1 MATRPARRPEGPAQR
16 LKGAL
21 VEASRS
27 IFPSMGATEWR
38 SVLRGEAAPRPN
50 PRMRVHTNSFWY
62 HIRPR
67 ALPIE
72 ATAWYYTFGLG
83 WMSFFFFVLEAIT
96 GAILMVYYT
105 PSPAAAYADMQKIMS
120 DVPLGRL
127 LRNMHRLGAHFMVA
141 VVILHMM
148 RTYFTASYKAPRQF
162 IWVTGIILLIMTL
175 VLSFSGYLLPWDQLA
190 YWAVTIGSS
199 MAEAAPLFGN
209 AVNLLLR
216 GGVDIGAGTLLRFYL
231 LHIFALPMLTI
242 IFISIHYYAVRKQE
256 ISPIHELFDANT
268 KLGKPT
274 KRKVPFL
281 PDQVFFEIALIVLLT
296 FAFVAINYFFWD
308 AKLESHANP
317 GVTPQHTKAPWYFL
331 WLQGMLKF
339 GDKIVFGLVL
349 GPLVLVAPILLPY
362 LDRNPSRRFKDR
374 KVALTSGVIAMI
386 FFAYVTYAGLPA
398 YGIQETGSQ
407 EILTEFVPIEGEG
420 VLDHTNWSAL
430 PNTPIVVTVT
440 GQSQGLGTSTTTGE
454 REGTSMVITDRD
466 GNVIEESTFAPDAQ
480 ELFHE
485 FEEAIKH
492 WMEIDPRFRNPIATM
507 EIEPWT
513 YVHNDNNELV
523 RNAAGEPEVAVKK
536 ALITLKFEST
546 QPSETDPTGF
556 ETVRNPETQQ
566 PEYSMSQQ
574 ADFLHRDAQG
584 RKLDETISTQ
594 RDASSR

>member
-1 MATRPARRPEGPAQR
+1 MATRPARRPEGPVQR

-27 IFPSMGATEWR
+27 IFPSMGASEWR
-38 SVLRGEAAPRPN
+38 SVVRGEAAPRPN

-67 ALPIE
+67 ALPVE

-83 WMSFFFFVLEAIT
+83 WMSFFFFVLEAVT

-105 PSPAAAYADMQKIMS
+105 PSPLTAYSNMQQIIS

-141 VVILHMM
+141 VVVMHMM

-162 IWVTGIILLIMTL
+162 IWVTGVILLLFTL

-209 AVNLLLR
+209 ATNLLIR
-216 GGVDIGAGTLLRFYL
+216 GGVDIGAGALLRFYL

-242 IFISIHYYAVRKQE
+242 ILISVHYYAVRKQE
-256 ISPIHELFDANT
+256 ISPINELFDPKT
-268 KLGKPT
+268 PLGKPT

-296 FAFVAINYFFWD
+296 FAFVAINYYFWD

-317 GVTPQHTKAPWYFL
+317 LQTPQRTKAPWYFL
-331 WLQGMLKF
+331 WLQAGLKF
-339 GDKIVFGLVL
+339 GDKLWFGLVWPPVIIL
-349 GPLVLVAPILLPY
+349 GLLILPY
-362 LDRNPSRRFKDR
+362 LDRNPSRRFADR
-374 KVALTSGVIAMI
+374 KVALASGVMGLL
-386 FFAYVTYAGLPA
+386 FFGFLTVAGLPT

-420 VLDHTNWSAL
+420 LVDETPWNAL
-430 PNTPIVVTVT
+430 PNTPVVYTVT
-440 GQSQGLGTSTTTGE
+440 TDANGQTGE
-454 REGTSMVITDRD
+454 TITDYA
-466 GNVIEESTFAPDAQ
+466 GAPIDPKTLTP
-480 ELFHE
+480 ETLKL
-485 FEEAIKH
+485 FEEFRGSVAR
-492 WMEIDPRFRNPIATM
+492 WVRIDKRFRQPVATL
-507 EIEPWT
+507 ELKPWT
-513 YVHNDNNELV
+513 YLTSTDS
-523 RNAAGEPEVAVKK
+523 AGKPVQVKDQNGQPAIAMKK
-536 ALITLKFEST
+536 ATVTLKYQST
-546 QPSETDPTGF
+546 QPDRTDPTGF
-556 ETVRNPETQQ
+556 KTVINAQTGQ
-566 PEYSMSQQ
+566 PQISTSQQ
-574 ADFLHRDAQG
+574 SDFLHRNTGNNQL
-584 RKLDETISTQ
+584 KQ
-594 RDASSR
+594 DASAPRQTSSK

>member
-1 MATRPARRPEGPAQR
+1 
-16 LKGAL
+16 
-21 VEASRS
+21 
-27 IFPSMGATEWR
+27 
-38 SVLRGEAAPRPN
+38 
-50 PRMRVHTNSFWY
+50 MRVHTNSFWY

-105 PSPAAAYADMQKIMS
+105 PSPTVAYADMQKIIS

-162 IWVTGIILLIMTL
+162 IWVTGIILLICTL

-199 MAEAAPLFGN
+199 MAEAAPLFGS

-256 ISPIHELFDANT
+256 ISPIHELFDSNT
-268 KLGKPT
+268 RLGKPT
-274 KRKVPFL
+274 RRKVPFL
-281 PDQVFFEIALIVLLT
+281 PDQVFFEIAIIVLLT

-339 GDKIVFGLVL
+339 GNKLWFGLVL
-349 GPLVLVAPILLPY
+349 GPMVLVLPILLPY

-374 KVALTSGVIAMI
+374 KVALAAGAIAMI
-386 FFAYVTYAGLPA
+386 FFGFVTYAGLPA

-420 VLDHTNWSAL
+420 VLDETDWSGL
-430 PNTPIVVTVT
+430 PTTPVVLTITGDSNSKNTSRT
-440 GQSQGLGTSTTTGE
+440 
-454 REGTSMVITDRD
+454 ITDPAGATIDPNSLSETTRELYD
-466 GNVIEESTFAPDAQ
+466 EFDA
-480 ELFHE
+480 
-485 FEEAIKH
+485 AIRH
-492 WMEIDPRFRNPIATM
+492 WMSIDPRFRNPVATLSLQ
-507 EIEPWT
+507 PWQ
-513 YVHNDNNELV
+513 YMMDDNGQVINDS
-523 RNAAGEPEVAVKK
+523 AGQPQVAVKK

-546 QPSETDPTGF
+546 QPDPNNPALFVPVTNPQTG
-556 ETVRNPETQQ
+556 Q
-566 PEYSMSQQ
+566 PEYSTSQQ

-584 RKLDETISTQ
+584 RILTEN
-594 RDASSR
+594 ASSEREP

>member
-16 LKGAL
+16 IKGAL

-27 IFPSMGATEWR
+27 IFPSMGAAEWR
-38 SVLRGEAAPRPN
+38 SVIRGEPAPRPN
-50 PRMRVHTNSFWY
+50 PRMRVHSNSFWY

-67 ALPIE
+67 ALPLE

-83 WMSFFFFVLEAIT
+83 WMSFFFFMLEAIT

-105 PSPAAAYADMQKIMS
+105 PSPLQAYGDMQKIIS

-162 IWVTGIILLIMTL
+162 IWVTGILLLIMTL

-199 MAEAAPLFGN
+199 MADAAPLIGS
-209 AVNLLLR
+209 AANLLLR

-231 LHIFALPMLTI
+231 LHVFALPALTI
-242 IFISIHYYAVRKQE
+242 LFISIHYYAVRKQE
-256 ISPIHELFDANT
+256 LSPIHELFAPENPRGW
-268 KLGKPT
+268 GKPT

-339 GDKIVFGLVL
+339 GDKLVFGLIL
-349 GPLVLVAPILLPY
+349 GPLVLVLPILLPY
-362 LDRNPSRRFKDR
+362 IDRNPSRRFADR
-374 KVALTSGVIAMI
+374 KVAITSGIIAMV
-386 FFAYVTYAGLPA
+386 FFGFVTYAGLPE
-398 YGIQETGSQ
+398 YGIQQSGSQ

-420 VLDHTNWSAL
+420 IVDHTSWSAL
-430 PNTPIVVTVT
+430 PNTPVVYEVVAQNGTVD
-440 GQSQGLGTSTTTGE
+440 GGT
-454 REGTSMVITDRD
+454 ITDLN
-466 GNVIEESTFAPDAQ
+466 GNVIDANTLSEETRH
-480 ELFHE
+480 L
-485 FEEAIKH
+485 FEEFRGAVQH
-492 WMEIDPRFRNPIATM
+492 WVEVDPRFLNPTAKLS
-507 EIEPWT
+507 IEPWT
-513 YVHNDNNELV
+513 FVTDTEGQV
-523 RNAAGEPEVAVKK
+523 VNAADGQPAVAIKRATVVLDFNSTEVDATTGEVR
-536 ALITLKFEST
+536 ALSNQDGTPQIST
-546 QPSETDPTGF
+546 
-556 ETVRNPETQQ
+556 
-566 PEYSMSQQ
+566 SQQ
-574 ADFLHRDAQG
+574 SDFLHRDSHED
-584 RKLDETISTQ
+584 RLEEN
-594 RDASSR
+594 ASAPREASQ

>member
-1 MATRPARRPEGPAQR
+1 MATRPVGRPEGPVQR
-16 LKGAL
+16 VKGAL

-27 IFPSMGATEWR
+27 IFPSMGAAEWR
-38 SVLRGEAAPRPN
+38 SVVRGEAAPRPN
-50 PRMRVHTNSFWY
+50 PRMRVHSNSFWY

-67 ALPIE
+67 ALPLE

-83 WMSFFFFVLEAIT
+83 WMSFFFFVLEAVT

-105 PSPAAAYADMQKIMS
+105 PSPLVAYADMQKIIS

-162 IWVTGIILLIMTL
+162 IWVTGIILLIFTL

-199 MAEAAPLFGN
+199 MAEAAPLFGS
-209 AVNLLLR
+209 ATNLLIR

-256 ISPIHELFDANT
+256 LSPIHELFAPDNPRGW
-268 KLGKPT
+268 GKPT

-339 GDKIVFGLVL
+339 GDKLIFGLIL
-349 GPLVLVAPILLPY
+349 GPLVLVLPILLPY
-362 LDRNPSRRFKDR
+362 LDRNPSRRFADR
-374 KVALTSGVIAMI
+374 KVAIAAGI
-386 FFAYVTYAGLPA
+386 IVTLGLGFVTYAGLPE
-398 YGIQETGSQ
+398 YGIQQTGSQ

-420 VLDHTNWSAL
+420 IVDHTNWSAL
-430 PNTPIVVTVT
+430 PSTPVVYEVR
-440 GQSQGLGTSTTTGE
+440 GSNGVVS
-454 REGTSMVITDRD
+454 EGTITDRD
-466 GNVIEESTFAPDAQ
+466 GNVIPTESLSEETRH
-480 ELFHE
+480 L
-485 FEEAIKH
+485 FEEFRHAVEH
-492 WMEIDPRFRNPIATM
+492 WVKVDPSFREPIATLV
-507 EIEPWT
+507 IEPWT
-513 YVHNDNNELV
+513 YEVNDEGQPVVN
-523 RNAAGEPEVAVKK
+523 GSGQPEIAIKK
-536 ALITLKFEST
+536 ATVTVQTLSAQST
-546 QPSETDPTGF
+546 AAEPVYNT
-556 ETVRNPETQQ
+556 
-566 PEYSMSQQ
+566 SQQ
-574 ADFLHRDAQG
+574 VDFLHRDAQG
-584 RKLDETISTQ
+584 REVDDVISTERQ
-594 RDASSR
+594 ASQ

>member
-16 LKGAL
+16 IKGAL

-27 IFPSMGATEWR
+27 IFPSMGAAEWR
-38 SVLRGEAAPRPN
+38 SVIRGEPAPRPN
-50 PRMRVHTNSFWY
+50 PRMRVHSNSFWY

-67 ALPIE
+67 ALPLE

-83 WMSFFFFVLEAIT
+83 WMSFFFFMLEAIT

-105 PSPAAAYADMQKIMS
+105 PSPLQAYADMQKIIS

-199 MAEAAPLFGN
+199 MADAAPLFGS
-209 AVNLLLR
+209 AANLLLR

-231 LHIFALPMLTI
+231 LHVFALPALTI
-242 IFISIHYYAVRKQE
+242 LFISVHYYAVRKQE
-256 ISPIHELFDANT
+256 LSPIHELFAPDNPRGW
-268 KLGKPT
+268 GKPT

-281 PDQVFFEIALIVLLT
+281 PDQVFFEIALIVFLT

-339 GDKIVFGLVL
+339 GDKIIFGLIL
-349 GPLVLVAPILLPY
+349 GPLVLVLPILLPY
-362 LDRNPSRRFKDR
+362 MDRNPSRRFADR
-374 KVALTSGVIAMI
+374 KVAIASGIIAMV
-386 FFAYVTYAGLPA
+386 FFGFVTYAGLPE
-398 YGIQETGSQ
+398 YGIQQSGSQ

-420 VLDHTNWSAL
+420 IVDHVPWSAL
-430 PNTPIVVTVT
+430 PNTPVVYEVTAQNGTVD
-440 GQSQGLGTSTTTGE
+440 SGT
-454 REGTSMVITDRD
+454 ITDLN
-466 GNVIEESTFAPDAQ
+466 GNVIDPNTLTEETRH
-480 ELFHE
+480 LFDE
-485 FEEAIKH
+485 FRAAIQH
-492 WMEIDPRFRNPIATM
+492 WVEVDNRFLNPTAKLS
-507 EIEPWT
+507 IEPWT
-513 YVHNDNNELV
+513 YVTNTDGQVVNT
-523 RNAAGEPEVAVKK
+523 ADGQPAVAIKK
-536 ALITLKFEST
+536 ATVVLDFQST
-546 QPSETDPTGF
+546 EIQEGNPNPIPLTNEDGTPQISTSE
-556 ETVRNPETQQ
+556 
-566 PEYSMSQQ
+566 Q
-574 ADFLHRDAQG
+574 ADFLHRDSHENQ
-584 RKLDETISTQ
+584 LEEN
-594 RDASSR
+594 ASAPREASQ

>member
-1 MATRPARRPEGPAQR
+1 MATRPARRPQGPAQR
-16 LKGAL
+16 IKGAL

-27 IFPSMGATEWR
+27 IFPSMGAAEWR
-38 SVLRGEAAPRPN
+38 SVIRGEPAPRPN
-50 PRMRVHTNSFWY
+50 PRMRVHSNSFWY

-67 ALPIE
+67 ALPLE

-83 WMSFFFFVLEAIT
+83 WMSFFFFMLEAIT

-105 PSPAAAYADMQKIMS
+105 PSPLQAYADMQKIIS

-199 MAEAAPLFGN
+199 MADAAPLFGS
-209 AVNLLLR
+209 AANLLLR

-231 LHIFALPMLTI
+231 LHVFALPALTI
-242 IFISIHYYAVRKQE
+242 LFISIHYYAVRKQE
-256 ISPIHELFDANT
+256 LSPIHELFAPENPRGW
-268 KLGKPT
+268 GKPT

-339 GDKIVFGLVL
+339 GDKLIFGLIL
-349 GPLVLVAPILLPY
+349 GPLVLVLPILLPY
-362 LDRNPSRRFKDR
+362 MDRNPSRRFADR
-374 KVALTSGVIAMI
+374 KVAITSGIIAMV
-386 FFAYVTYAGLPA
+386 FFGFVTYAGLPEYA
-398 YGIQETGSQ
+398 IQQSGSQ

-420 VLDHTNWSAL
+420 IVDHVPWSAL
-430 PNTPIVVTVT
+430 PNTAVVYEVKAQNGTTDSGTIYDLNGNTVDANT
-440 GQSQGLGTSTTTGE
+440 LTEETRHLFDEFRAAVQHWVE
-454 REGTSMVITDRD
+454 VDR
-466 GNVIEESTFAPDAQ
+466 
-480 ELFHE
+480 
-485 FEEAIKH
+485 
-492 WMEIDPRFRNPIATM
+492 RFLNPTAKLS
-507 EIEPWT
+507 IEPWT
-513 YVHNDNNELV
+513 YVTNEDGQV
-523 RNAAGEPEVAVKK
+523 VNASDGQPAIAIKRATVVLDFQSTEVQEGNPNPV
-536 ALITLKFEST
+536 ALTNEDGTPQIS
-546 QPSETDPTGF
+546 S
-556 ETVRNPETQQ
+556 
-566 PEYSMSQQ
+566 SQQ
-574 ADFLHRDAQG
+574 SDFLHRDSHED
-584 RKLDETISTQ
+584 RLEEN
-594 RDASSR
+594 ASAPREASQ